1 MKNKLLQI
9 LPILGMACLAGCAG
23 DPTVSSTE
31 GDSSATPSVTDTSAP
46 AGDATSSLT
55 TPVEEGPELANVA
68 SIKLAALPAVKVG
81 EMVNVA
87 DYLTLVMADGE
98 ELTIDE
104 VDGAREEIILQD
116 VGDTTA
122 GDAMLTFDAD
132 DPLKVGVVNVGT
144 GKLEV
149 NLVATPTKILDATAD
164 LTATAND
171 EMVAMLETLGTI
183 DDNFTAK
190 MPEEGLGGAR
200 TANYY
205 SYGTEGGV
213 ILNDGKMYRFTA
225 DGLDGGNFAVT
236 TAIIA
241 EDGAAY
247 MAEAMPPVD
256 IEEADLVWEPLLAD
270 LGFEYSIVA
279 EDDVSTIMGSLGLD
293 VLIPSGGTY
302 YVVVEL
308 GVKAIA
314 DGEVTLVPIMIDISM
329 TTMAFLNDVIVS
341 DIGTTS
347 LNYVE
352 DYIETG
358 AIPQSVVGGVK
369 EKFLEIAD
377 GENYTI
383 TASGGLYET
392 GTDTALNQADLPEQT
407 SLGDMYTALYGDR
420 MLQFTE
426 DGMWYEG
433 YSYDDWYGIFDKSE
447 YGYMDHV
454 DGYVCSFEMD
464 DGKAVI
470 GEKQTDIDYDTWEE
484 YDVMAP
490 FYDTYGINLWLV
502 DEACLDGS
510 NMTQDATDPNL
521 YHYVYAND
529 ANKGTYYTDMSFGS
543 LMLET
548 IYSDLLTLL
557 LDNTYGEAFIQ
568 NLTMDVLLADDGIVV
583 TGNVPLTF
591 TEEFAADFRF
601 TINVGEVGTTVIPGL
616 ADILDDTPAPSSG
629 GWYW

>member
-1 MKNKLLQI
+1 MRNKFLQI

-23 DPTVSSTE
+23 DPTASSTQ
-31 GDSSATPSVTDTSAP
+31 GDSSATLSVTDTSE
-46 AGDATSSLT
+46 T
-55 TPVEEGPELANVA
+55 TPSESGPQLANVA
-68 SIKLAALPAVKVG
+68 SIKLAALPNIKIG
-81 EMVNVA
+81 EMVDIA
-87 DYLTLVMADGE
+87 DYLTLVMADGT

-104 VDGAREEIILQD
+104 VDGAREETLVQD
-116 VGDTTA
+116 TGDTA
-122 GDAMLTFDAD
+122 EGDAMLTIDEE
-132 DPLKVGVVNVGT
+132 DPLKVSVVNVGT
-144 GKLEV
+144 AKLEV
-149 NLVATPTKILDATAD
+149 NLVATPTKILDAEGE

-183 DDNFTAK
+183 EDNFTIK
-190 MPEEGLGGAR
+190 MPEEGLEGAR

-213 ILNDGKMYRFTA
+213 ILNDGKLYRFTA

-241 EDGAAY
+241 EDGASY
-247 MAEAMPPVD
+247 MAESMPAVD
-256 IEEADLVWEPLLAD
+256 IGEADLVWEPLLAD
-270 LGFEYSIVA
+270 LGFEYSIVS
-279 EDDVSTIMGSLGLD
+279 EDDVSSIMGSLGLD

-308 GVKAIA
+308 GVKAA
-314 DGEVTLVPIMIDISM
+314 AEGTVTLVPIMIDISM
-329 TTMAFLNDVIVS
+329 TGMAFLNDITIS
-341 DIGTTS
+341 DIGTTA
-347 LNYVE
+347 LDYVD
-352 DYIETG
+352 DYIESG
-358 AIPQSVVGGVK
+358 EIPQSVVGGVK

-454 DGYVCSFEMD
+454 DGYVCSFDMEG
-464 DGKAVI
+464 GKVVI
-470 GEKQTDIDYDTWEE
+470 GEKQTDYDYEVGE
-484 YDVMAP
+484 CDVMAP
-490 FYDTYGINLWLV
+490 FYDTFGINLWLV
-502 DEACLDGS
+502 NDECLDGS
-510 NMTQDATDPNL
+510 NMTQDAENPNL

-529 ANKGTYYTDMSFGS
+529 ANRGTYYTDMSFGS
-543 LMLET
+543 LMMET
-548 IYSDLLTLL
+548 IYGDMLSLL

-568 NLTMDVLLADDGIVV
+568 NLTMDVLLTDDGIVV

-591 TEEFAADFRF
+591 TEEFAADFHF
-601 TINVGEVGTTVIPGL
+601 TITVGEVGTTVIPGL
-616 ADILDDTPAPSSG
+616 TDILDDTPAPST
-629 GWYW
+629 GWWY

>member
-1 MKNKLLQI
+1 MRNKFLQI

-23 DPTVSSTE
+23 DPTASSTQ
-31 GDSSATPSVTDTSAP
+31 GDSSATPSVTDTSATP
-46 AGDATSSLT
+46 SVTDTSET
-55 TPVEEGPELANVA
+55 TPSESGPQLANVA
-68 SIKLAALPAVKVG
+68 SIKLAALPNIKVG
-81 EMVNVA
+81 EMVDIA
-87 DYLTLVMADGE
+87 DYLTLVMADGT

-104 VDGAREEIILQD
+104 VDGAREETLVQD
-116 VGDTTA
+116 TGDTA
-122 GDAMLTFDAD
+122 GGDAMLTIDEE
-132 DPLKVGVVNVGT
+132 DPLKVSVVNVGT
-144 GKLEV
+144 AKLEV
-149 NLVATPTKILDATAD
+149 NLVATPTKILDVEGE
-164 LTATAND
+164 LTATASD
-171 EMVAMLETLGTI
+171 DMVAMLETLGAI
-183 DDNFTAK
+183 EDNFTIK
-190 MPEEGLGGAR
+190 MPEEGLEGAR

-213 ILNDGKMYRFTA
+213 ILNDGKLYRFTA

-241 EDGAAY
+241 EDGASY
-247 MAEAMPPVD
+247 MAESMPAVD
-256 IEEADLVWEPLLAD
+256 IGEADLVWEPLLAD

-279 EDDVSTIMGSLGLD
+279 EDDVSSIMGSLGLD

-308 GVKAIA
+308 GVKAA
-314 DGEVTLVPIMIDISM
+314 AEGTVTLVPIMIDISM
-329 TTMAFLNDVIVS
+329 TTMAFLSDITIS
-341 DIGTTS
+341 DIGATA
-347 LNYVE
+347 LDYVD
-352 DYIETG
+352 DYIESG
-358 AIPQSVVGGVK
+358 EIPQSVVGGAK

-433 YSYDDWYGIFDKSE
+433 YSYDDLYGMFDKSE

-454 DGYVCSFEMD
+454 DGYVCSFDMEG
-464 DGKAVI
+464 GKAVI
-470 GEKQTDIDYDTWEE
+470 GEKQTDYDYEVGE
-484 YDVMAP
+484 CDVMAP
-490 FYDTYGINLWLV
+490 FYDTFGINLWLV
-502 DEACLDGS
+502 DEECLDGS
-510 NMTQDATDPNL
+510 NMTQDAENPNL

-529 ANKGTYYTDMSFGS
+529 ANRGTYYTDVSFGS
-543 LMLET
+543 LMMET
-548 IYSDLLTLL
+548 IYGDMLSLL

-568 NLTMDVLLADDGIVV
+568 NLTMDVLLTDDGIVV

>member
-1 MKNKLLQI
+1 MRNKFLQI

-23 DPTVSSTE
+23 DQTASSTQ
-31 GDSSATPSVTDTSAP
+31 GDSSATLSVTDTSE
-46 AGDATSSLT
+46 T
-55 TPVEEGPELANVA
+55 TPSESGPQLANVA
-68 SIKLAALPAVKVG
+68 SIKLAALPNIKIG
-81 EMVNVA
+81 EMVDIA
-87 DYLTLVMADGE
+87 DYLTLVMADGT

-104 VDGAREEIILQD
+104 VDGAREETLVQD
-116 VGDTTA
+116 TGDTA
-122 GDAMLTFDAD
+122 EGDAMLTIDEE
-132 DPLKVGVVNVGT
+132 DPLKVSVVNVGT
-144 GKLEV
+144 AKLEV
-149 NLVATPTKILDATAD
+149 NLVATPTKILDAEGE

-183 DDNFTAK
+183 EDNFTIK
-190 MPEEGLGGAR
+190 MAEEGLEGAR
-200 TANYY
+200 TANYF

-213 ILNDGKMYRFTA
+213 ILNDGKLYRFTA

-241 EDGAAY
+241 EDGASY
-247 MAEAMPPVD
+247 MAESMPAVD
-256 IEEADLVWEPLLAD
+256 IGEADLVWEPLLAD

-308 GVKAIA
+308 GVKAA
-314 DGEVTLVPIMIDISM
+314 AEGTVTLVPIMIDISM
-329 TTMAFLNDVIVS
+329 TGMALLSDITIS

-347 LNYVE
+347 LDYVD
-352 DYIETG
+352 DYIESG
-358 AIPQSVVGGVK
+358 EIPQSVVGGVK

-392 GTDTALNQADLPEQT
+392 GTDTALNQAELPEQT

-433 YSYDDWYGIFDKSE
+433 YSYDDWNGIFDKSE

-454 DGYVCSFEMD
+454 DGYVCSFDMEG
-464 DGKAVI
+464 GKAVI
-470 GEKQTDIDYDTWEE
+470 GEKQTDYDYEVGE
-484 YDVMAP
+484 CDVMAP
-490 FYDTYGINLWLV
+490 FYDTFGINLWLV
-502 DEACLDGS
+502 DEECLDGS
-510 NMTQDATDPNL
+510 NMTQDAENPNL

-529 ANKGTYYTDMSFGS
+529 ANRGTYYTDMSFGS
-543 LMLET
+543 LMMET
-548 IYSDLLTLL
+548 IYGDMLSLL

-568 NLTMDVLLADDGIVV
+568 NLTMDVLLTDDGIVV

-591 TEEFAADFRF
+591 TEEFAADFHF
-601 TINVGEVGTTVIPGL
+601 TITVGEVGTTVIPGL
-616 ADILDDTPAPSSG
+616 TDILDDTPAPST
-629 GWYW
+629 GWWY

>member
-1 MKNKLLQI
+1 MRNKFLQI

-23 DPTVSSTE
+23 DPTASSTQ
-31 GDSSATPSVTDTSAP
+31 GDSSATPSVTDTSE
-46 AGDATSSLT
+46 T
-55 TPVEEGPELANVA
+55 TPSESGPQLANVA
-68 SIKLAALPAVKVG
+68 SIKLAALPNIKIG
-81 EMVNVA
+81 EMVDIA
-87 DYLTLVMADGE
+87 DYLTLVMADGT

-104 VDGAREEIILQD
+104 VDGAREETLVQD
-116 VGDTTA
+116 MGDTA
-122 GDAMLTFDAD
+122 EGDAMLTIDEE
-132 DPLKVGVVNVGT
+132 DPLKVSVVNVGT
-144 GKLEV
+144 AKLEV
-149 NLVATPTKILDATAD
+149 NLVATPTKILDTEGELTVTAS
-164 LTATAND
+164 D
-171 EMVAMLETLGTI
+171 EMVAMLETLDTI
-183 DDNFTAK
+183 EDNFTIK
-190 MPEEGLGGAR
+190 MPEEGLEGAR

-213 ILNDGKMYRFTA
+213 ILNDGKLYRFTA

-241 EDGAAY
+241 EDGASY
-247 MAEAMPPVD
+247 MAESMPAVD
-256 IEEADLVWEPLLAD
+256 IGEADLVWEPLLAD

-279 EDDVSTIMGSLGLD
+279 EDDVSSIMGSLGLD

-308 GVKAIA
+308 GVKAA
-314 DGEVTLVPIMIDISM
+314 AEGTVTLVPIMIDISM
-329 TTMAFLNDVIVS
+329 TTMAFLSDITIS
-341 DIGTTS
+341 DIGATA
-347 LNYVE
+347 LEYVD
-352 DYIETG
+352 DYIESG
-358 AIPQSVVGGVK
+358 EIPQSNAGALK
-369 EKFLEIAD
+369 EKFGAIAD

-433 YSYDDWYGIFDKSE
+433 YSYDDWYRIFDKSE

-454 DGYVCSFEMD
+454 DGYVCSFDMEG
-464 DGKAVI
+464 GKAVI
-470 GEKQTDIDYDTWEE
+470 GEKQTDYDYEVGE
-484 YDVMAP
+484 CDVMAP
-490 FYDTYGINLWLV
+490 FYDTFGINLWLV
-502 DEACLDGS
+502 DEECLDGS
-510 NMTQDATDPNL
+510 NMIQDAENPNL

-529 ANKGTYYTDMSFGS
+529 ANRGTYYTDVSFGS

-548 IYSDLLTLL
+548 IYGDMLSLL
-557 LDNTYGEAFIQ
+557 LDDTYGEAFIQ
-568 NLTMDVLLADDGIVV
+568 NLTMDVLLTDDGIVV

>member
-1 MKNKLLQI
+1 MRNKFLQI

-31 GDSSATPSVTDTSAP
+31 GDSSATPSVTDASLP
-46 AGDATSSLT
+46 AGHDTSST
-55 TPVEEGPELANVA
+55 TPVEEGPLLADVA
-68 SIKLAALPAVKVG
+68 SIKLAALPTIKVG

-87 DYLTLVMADGE
+87 DYLTLVMANGD
-98 ELTIDE
+98 ELTVDE
-104 VDGAREEIILQD
+104 VDGAREELILQD
-116 VGDTTA
+116 VGDTA
-122 GDAMLTFDAD
+122 EGDAMLTFDEE
-132 DPLKVGVVNVGT
+132 DPLKVSTVNVGT
-144 GKLEV
+144 GKLEA

-171 EMVAMLETLGTI
+171 DMVAMLETLGTI
-183 DDNFTAK
+183 EDNFTVK
-190 MPEEGLGGAR
+190 MPEEGLEGVR

-213 ILNDGKMYRFTA
+213 ILNDGKLYRFTA

-247 MAEAMPPVD
+247 LAEAMPAVD
-256 IEEADLVWEPLLAD
+256 IGEADLVWEPLLAD

-314 DGEVTLVPIMIDISM
+314 DGQVTLVPVMIDISM

-347 LNYVE
+347 LDYVE
-352 DYIETG
+352 EYVESG
-358 AIPQSVVGGVK
+358 EIPQSVVGEVK
-369 EKFLEIAD
+369 EKFAAIAY

-392 GTDTALNQADLPEQT
+392 GTDTALNQADLPEQ
-407 SLGDMYTALYGDR
+407 SYLGDMYDALYGDR
-420 MLQFTE
+420 KLQFTE

-433 YSYDDWYGIFDKSE
+433 YSYDDIYGIFDRSE

-470 GEKQTDIDYDTWEE
+470 GEKQTDIDYSNWEE

-490 FYDTYGINLWLV
+490 FYDTFGINLWLV

-510 NMTQDATDPNL
+510 NMTQDVENPNL

-529 ANKGTYYTDMSFGS
+529 ANKGTYYTDVSFGS

-548 IYSDLLTLL
+548 IYGDMLTLL

-568 NLTMDVLLADDGIVV
+568 NLTMDVLLTDDGIVV

-601 TINVGEVGTTVIPGL
+601 TITVGEVGTTVIPGL
-616 ADILDDTPAPSSG
+616 ADILADTPAPSSG
-629 GWYW
+629 WYW

>member
-1 MKNKLLQI
+1 MRNKFLQI

-23 DPTVSSTE
+23 DPTASSTQ
-31 GDSSATPSVTDTSAP
+31 GDSSATPSVTDTSE
-46 AGDATSSLT
+46 T
-55 TPVEEGPELANVA
+55 TPSESGPQLANVA
-68 SIKLAALPAVKVG
+68 SIKLAALPNIKIG
-81 EMVNVA
+81 EMVDIA
-87 DYLTLVMADGE
+87 DYLTLVMADGT

-104 VDGAREEIILQD
+104 VDGAREETLVQD
-116 VGDTTA
+116 TGDTA
-122 GDAMLTFDAD
+122 EGDAMLTIDEE
-132 DPLKVGVVNVGT
+132 DPLKVSVANVGT
-144 GKLEV
+144 AKLEV
-149 NLVATPTKILDATAD
+149 NLVATPTKILDAKGE

-183 DDNFTAK
+183 EDNFTIK
-190 MPEEGLGGAR
+190 MPEEGLEGAR

-213 ILNDGKMYRFTA
+213 ILNDGKLYRFTA

-236 TAIIA
+236 TVIIA
-241 EDGAAY
+241 EDGASY
-247 MAEAMPPVD
+247 MAESMPAVD
-256 IEEADLVWEPLLAD
+256 IGEADLVWEPLLAD

-279 EDDVSTIMGSLGLD
+279 EDDVSSIMGSLGLD

-308 GVKAIA
+308 GVKAA
-314 DGEVTLVPIMIDISM
+314 AEGTVTLVPIMIDISM
-329 TTMAFLNDVIVS
+329 TTMAFLS
-341 DIGTTS
+341 DITISNIGTTA
-347 LNYVE
+347 LDYVD
-352 DYIETG
+352 DYIESG
-358 AIPQSVVGGVK
+358 EIPQSIVGGVK

-392 GTDTALNQADLPEQT
+392 GTDTALNQAGLPEQT

-447 YGYMDHV
+447 YGYMDHA
-454 DGYVCSFEMD
+454 DGYVCSFDMEG
-464 DGKAVI
+464 GKAVI
-470 GEKQTDIDYDTWEE
+470 GEKQTDYDYEVGE
-484 YDVMAP
+484 VDVMAP
-490 FYDTYGINLWLV
+490 FYDTFGINLWLV
-502 DEACLDGS
+502 DEECLDGS
-510 NMTQDATDPNL
+510 NMTQDAENPNL

-529 ANKGTYYTDMSFGS
+529 ANRGTYYTDMSFGS
-543 LMLET
+543 LMMET
-548 IYSDLLTLL
+548 IYGDMLSLL
-557 LDNTYGEAFIQ
+557 LDDTYGEAFMQ
-568 NLTMDVLLADDGIVV
+568 GLTMDVLLTDDGIVV

-591 TEEFAADFRF
+591 TEEFAADFHF
-601 TINVGEVGTTVIPGL
+601 TITVGEVGTTVIPGL

>member
-1 MKNKLLQI
+1 MRNKFLQI

-23 DPTVSSTE
+23 DPTASSTQ
-31 GDSSATPSVTDTSAP
+31 GDSSATPSVTDTSE
-46 AGDATSSLT
+46 T
-55 TPVEEGPELANVA
+55 TPSESGPQLANVA
-68 SIKLAALPAVKVG
+68 SIKLAALPNIKIG
-81 EMVNVA
+81 EMVDIA
-87 DYLTLVMADGE
+87 DYLTLVMADGT

-104 VDGAREEIILQD
+104 VDGAREETLVQD
-116 VGDTTA
+116 TGDTA
-122 GDAMLTFDAD
+122 EGDAMLTIDEE
-132 DPLKVGVVNVGT
+132 DPLKVSVVNVGT
-144 GKLEV
+144 AKLEV
-149 NLVATPTKILDATAD
+149 NLVATPTKILDAKGE

-183 DDNFTAK
+183 EDNFTIK
-190 MPEEGLGGAR
+190 MPEEGLEGAR

-213 ILNDGKMYRFTA
+213 ILNDGKLYRFTA

-241 EDGAAY
+241 EDGASY
-247 MAEAMPPVD
+247 MAESMPAVD
-256 IEEADLVWEPLLAD
+256 IGEADLVWEPLLAD

-314 DGEVTLVPIMIDISM
+314 DGQVTLVPIMIDISM

-347 LNYVE
+347 LDYVE
-352 DYIETG
+352 EYVESG
-358 AIPQSVVGGVK
+358 EIPQSVVGGVK

-392 GTDTALNQADLPEQT
+392 GTDTALNQADLPEQS
-407 SLGDMYTALYGDR
+407 SLGDMYTAIYGDR
-420 MLQFTE
+420 KLQFTA

-433 YSYDDWYGIFDKSE
+433 YSYDDLYGMFNKSE

-454 DGYVCSFEMD
+454 DGYVCSFDMEG
-464 DGKAVI
+464 GKAVI
-470 GEKQTDIDYDTWEE
+470 GEKQTDIDYSTWTEH
-484 YDVMAP
+484 DVMAP
-490 FYDTYGINLWLV
+490 FYDTFGINLWLV
-502 DEACLDGS
+502 DDECLDGS
-510 NMTQDATDPNL
+510 NMTQDAENPNL

-529 ANKGTYYTDMSFGS
+529 ANRGTYYTDMSFGS

-548 IYSDLLTLL
+548 IYGDMLSLL

-568 NLTMDVLLADDGIVV
+568 NLTMDVLLTDDGIVV
-583 TGNVPLTF
+583 TGNIPLAF

>member
-1 MKNKLLQI
+1 MRNKFLQI

-23 DPTVSSTE
+23 DPTGSSTQ
-31 GDSSATPSVTDTSAP
+31 GDSSATPSVTDTSE
-46 AGDATSSLT
+46 T
-55 TPVEEGPELANVA
+55 TPSESRPQLANVA
-68 SIKLAALPAVKVG
+68 SIKLAALPNIKIG
-81 EMVNVA
+81 EMVDIA
-87 DYLTLVMADGE
+87 DYLTLVMADGT

-104 VDGAREEIILQD
+104 VDGAREETLVQD
-116 VGDTTA
+116 TGDTA
-122 GDAMLTFDAD
+122 EGDAMLTIDEE
-132 DPLKVGVVNVGT
+132 DPLKVSVANVGT
-144 GKLEV
+144 AKLEV
-149 NLVATPTKILDATAD
+149 NLVATPTKILDTEGE
-164 LTATAND
+164 LTATANN

-183 DDNFTAK
+183 EDNFTIK
-190 MPEEGLGGAR
+190 MPEEGLEGVR

-213 ILNDGKMYRFTA
+213 ILNDGKLYRFTA

-241 EDGAAY
+241 EDGASY
-247 MAEAMPPVD
+247 MAESMPAVD
-256 IEEADLVWEPLLAD
+256 IGEADLVWEPLLAD
-270 LGFEYSIVA
+270 LGFEYSIVS

-308 GVKAIA
+308 GVKAA
-314 DGEVTLVPIMIDISM
+314 AEGTVTLVPIMIDISM
-329 TTMAFLNDVIVS
+329 TSMVFLNDITIS
-341 DIGTTS
+341 DIGTTA
-347 LNYVE
+347 LEYVD
-352 DYIETG
+352 DYIESG
-358 AIPQSVVGGVK
+358 EIPQSVVGGVK

-383 TASGGLYET
+383 TATGGLYET

-420 MLQFTE
+420 MLQFTA

-433 YSYDDWYGIFDKSE
+433 YSYDDLYGMFDKSD
-447 YGYMDHV
+447 YGYMDHG
-454 DGYVCSFEMD
+454 DGYVCSFDMVG
-464 DGKAVI
+464 GKAVI
-470 GEKQTDIDYDTWEE
+470 GEKQTDMDYSTWEQH
-484 YDVMAP
+484 DVMAP
-490 FYDTYGINLWLV
+490 FYDTFGINLWLV
-502 DEACLDGS
+502 DEECLDGS
-510 NMTQDATDPNL
+510 NMTQDAENPNL

-529 ANKGTYYTDMSFGS
+529 ANRGTYYTDMSFGS
-543 LMLET
+543 LMMET
-548 IYSDLLTLL
+548 IYGDMLSLL
-557 LDNTYGEAFIQ
+557 LDDTYGEAFMQ
-568 NLTMDVLLADDGIVV
+568 GLTMDVLLTDDGIVV

-601 TINVGEVGTTVIPGL
+601 TITVGEVGTTVIPGL